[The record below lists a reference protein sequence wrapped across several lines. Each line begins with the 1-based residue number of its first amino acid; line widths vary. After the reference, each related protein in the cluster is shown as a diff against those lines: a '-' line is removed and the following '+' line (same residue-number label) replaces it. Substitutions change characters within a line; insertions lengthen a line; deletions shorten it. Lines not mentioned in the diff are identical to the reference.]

1 MINDSVHVEGANI
14 SEHLLQL
21 LLPQNQSG
29 VLPPLRLEFKSLVT
43 SATMFAV
50 GVLGNLIA
58 IVVLCI
64 SKKEQKE
71 TTFYTLV
78 CGMAVTDLLG
88 TCFTSPVVI
97 ATYIAN
103 RWPGGTLLCHFFSFS
118 MLFFGSAGMSIL
130 CAMAVE
136 RYLAINHAYLY
147 SRYVDRTMAR
157 LALMGT
163 YLGNIVLCI
172 LPSFGFGQHVSHF
185 PGTWC
190 FVEWRATDP
199 ISASYVFLY
208 GGVMVVLI
216 AVTVLCN
223 LAVCRSLVVMS
234 QKTRI
239 VRAEVSERESRRR
252 FLRIPSLTVSSA
264 AEIQMFWLMIFM
276 TIVFLV
282 CSVPLVVRLFVNQL
296 YGPAHITAGEKL
308 DYRSDLMAI
317 RFASFNP
324 ILDPW
329 VYILCRKNLL
339 VKGCERLKRTVG
351 QVREVRAH
359 SGVWAGGQN
368 SPPSFTHS
376 NETSYASLRTSN
388 NRNDSANHV
397 LGKSKSFTDF
407 TMRQAWDIDTA
418 RANFHPFSVDQNA
431 GIGYETEM
439 ASVFKPASPL
449 GRARETLPAA
459 CPSAYLHVQVR
470 KVEIVTCTF
479 STPSSC
485 RSERCV

>member
-1 MINDSVHVEGANI
+1 MINDTLAFGELDTNV
-14 SEHLLQL
+14 SE
-21 LLPQNQSG
+21 P
-29 VLPPLRLEFKSLVT
+29 LPPLSLSQNYSGVPALRLESKSLVT

-78 CGMAVTDLLG
+78 CGMAITDLLG

-97 ATYIAN
+97 ATYVAS
-103 RWPGGTLLCHFFSFS
+103 RWPGGALLCHFFSFS

-136 RYLAINHAYLY
+136 RYLAINHAYFY
-147 SRYVDRTMAR
+147 SQHIDRTMAR
-157 LALMGT
+157 FALLVT
-163 YLGNIVLCI
+163 YLANIVLCI
-172 LPSFGFGQHVSHF
+172 MPSFGFGRHVKHF

-190 FVEWRATDP
+190 FLDWRAMDP
-199 ISASYVFLY
+199 LGACYSFLY
-208 GGVMVVLI
+208 GGVMLVLI

-223 LAVCRSLVVMS
+223 LAVCRSLVGMN
-234 QKTRI
+234 QRAGI
-239 VRAEVSERESRRR
+239 VRTELCEQGGSRRR
-252 FLRIPSLTVSSA
+252 FPRLPSVTSA
-264 AEIQMFWLMIFM
+264 AEIQMFWLLVFM

-282 CSVPLVVRLFVNQL
+282 CSIPLVVRIFVNQL
-296 YGPAHITAGEKL
+296 YDPAYISAGGQP

-339 VKGCERLKRTVG
+339 LKGCEKLKRLVTRVKQG
-351 QVREVRAH
+351 RKDNI
-359 SGVWAGGQN
+359 VWVGGQH
-368 SPPSFTHS
+368 SPPSLNS
-376 NETSYASLRTSN
+376 DDTSCASLRTASHK
-388 NRNDSANHV
+388 NDVEHQVSI
-397 LGKSKSFTDF
+397 KIESFTDF
-407 TMRQAWDIDTA
+407 AMRQAWDYDTA
-418 RANFHPFSVDQNA
+418 RVNFHPFSVESTAILGCEEEVVADSKQEA
-431 GIGYETEM
+431 TAK
-439 ASVFKPASPL
+439 ASSGRSATPL
-449 GRARETLPAA
+449 L
-459 CPSAYLHVQVR
+459 SAHVR
-470 KVEIVTCTF
+470 RGDIVTCTF

-485 RSERCV
+485 HSVKCL